1 METLRGKHI
10 VLGVTGSIAAY
21 KALLVTRQLALA
33 GAHVWPVLTQA
44 ATRFVAPLSFSV
56 LAGHRA
62 ITDLWSAAGD
72 GEVSH
77 VELAHRADALLIAP
91 ATADTLARLAQGRAD
106 DPLGSIALATRAPL
120 LVAPAMETGMWEHPA
135 TREHVATLTSRG
147 VRFVAP
153 QSGELAS
160 GRDGVGRLAEPDEI
174 VSQLVRLLT
183 QQDLAGEHLVVTAG
197 PTREALDPARFV
209 SNRSSGKMG
218 FALARAAAT
227 RGATVRLITGP
238 TALSSPQGVETTRI
252 ETTEQLLAACRDALP
267 TCTALIMAAAPADY
281 RAMAPA
287 ANKLKKR
294 AQGDALTLHLVAT
307 PDILLALAAR
317 TAQRI
322 VIGFAAESHELL
334 PHARAKL
341 EAKDLDLIVAND
353 IGRADAGFE
362 VDTNAVVLLHRDGTT
377 AELGVLP
384 KLEVAHA
391 ILDEVVRLRR
401 GRALAE

>member
-1 METLRGKHI
+1 MEALRDKHI

-33 GAHVWPVLTQA
+33 GAHVWPVLTHA

-62 ITDLWSAAGD
+62 ITDLWSASGG

-91 ATADTLARLAQGRAD
+91 ATADTLARLALGRAD
-106 DPLGSIALATRAPL
+106 DPLASIALATRAPL
-120 LVAPAMETGMWEHPA
+120 LIAPAMETGMWEHPA

-153 QSGELAS
+153 LAGELAS
-160 GRDGVGRLAEPDEI
+160 GREGVGRLAEPDEI
-174 VSQLVRLLT
+174 VNRLARLLT
-183 QQDLAGEHLVVTAG
+183 AQDLAGEQLVVTAG

-218 FALARAAAT
+218 FALARAAQD
-227 RGATVRLITGP
+227 RGARVRLITGP
-238 TALSSPQGVETTRI
+238 TALEAPHGIETTRI
-252 ETTEQLLAACRDALP
+252 ETTLQLLSACREALP
-267 TCTALIMAAAPADY
+267 TCTTLIMAAAPADY
-281 RAMAPA
+281 RAAAPA
-287 ANKLKKR
+287 AAKLKKR
-294 AQGDALTLHLVAT
+294 AHGEALALHLVAT
-307 PDILLALAAR
+307 PDILTTLAAR

-322 VIGFAAESHELL
+322 VVGFAAESENLVEF
-334 PHARAKL
+334 ARAKL

-362 VDTNAVVLLHRDGTT
+362 VDTNAVLLVRRDGSTD
-377 AELGVLP
+377 ELGVRP
-384 KLEVAHA
+384 KLEIAHA

-401 GRALAE
+401 ARPTTR